1 VKGYL
6 NDLLFES
13 ALHHPRLVE
22 VFFFFFFCTLTV
34 LLANLNGIKSSP
46 FQMKWILFISWPGS
60 NSVHYVNVD
69 MLFCM
74 KFK

>member
-22 VFFFFFFCTLTV
+22 VFFFCTLTV

-60 NSVHYVNVD
+60 NSVHDVNVD
-69 MLFCM
+69 MLFFM